1 MSAELLALATGGVL
15 GGPYAMRLAQQN
27 YRDLQQMGDAKTTP
41 TREVRPN
48 TAVEVSGTVSAT
60 AETVPSPVTGT
71 DTVCCVWQVET
82 WDKAT
87 KYNMWRPTAIGV
99 TSVPFAIEEEYGQQR
114 IALGT
119 HTYELPSSSFDLV
132 GQLKGLVELTQTT
145 QDSVGAGYVDEELS
159 VEMQQWDAAVE
170 VGAEESPPASI
181 QRFVDET
188 DPVHPATDSPLTN
201 LVDIGRQ
208 HGSRRYREALLTP
221 GDSCYTLGTADENG
235 DLTPDTGRLWV
246 GRGTE
251 ESLVATKRNH
261 LLRNGAVGIGGSLLG
276 LGATA
281 LLL

>member
-1 MSAELLALATGGVL
+1 MSVVVHALAVGGLL
-15 GGPYAMRLAQQN
+15 GGAYGMWLARQN
-27 YRDLQQMGDAKTTP
+27 YRTLRQMGNAETTP

-48 TAVEVSGTVSAT
+48 TAVEVSGTVSAA
-60 AETVPSPVTGT
+60 AETIPSPVTGT
-71 DTVCCVWQVET
+71 EAVCCAWQVET
-82 WDKAT
+82 WDEAT

-99 TSVPFAIEEEYGQQR
+99 TSVPFAIEDEYGQLR
-114 IALGT
+114 VAPGT
-119 HTYELPSSSFDLV
+119 HAHEFPNSSFDLV
-132 GQLKGLVELTQTT
+132 GQLKVLGELPQTT
-145 QDSVGAGYVDEELS
+145 QGSVGAGYVDEELS

-188 DPVHPATDSPLTN
+188 AAVQPATGSPLTN

-221 GDSCYTLGTADENG
+221 GEACYILGMANENG
-235 DLTPDTGRLWV
+235 VLTPDTGKLWV

-251 ESLVATKRNH
+251 EGLVASKRKH